1 MAAFSTIT
9 ELRNMQASELEKDL
23 QEKKGVVAKMRIDID
38 MRSQK
43 DTAQYKK
50 EKKQVARIQ
59 TVLSEKKADGK
70 ALKTD
75 GKKAT
80 VRAPRAPKV
89 AKASSS
95 TSK

>member
-1 MAAFSTIT
+1 MASFSTIT

-23 QEKKGVVAKMRIDID
+23 QEKKLIVAKMRIDID

-59 TVLSEKKADGK
+59 TVLTEKKADGMG
-70 ALKTD
+70 LKTEE
-75 GKKAT
+75 KTAT
-80 VRAPRAPKV
+80 VRAPRARKS
-89 AKASSS
+89 AKASST

>member
-1 MAAFSTIT
+1 MASLSTIT
-9 ELRNMQASELEKDL
+9 ELRNMQAAELEKDL
-23 QEKKGVVAKMRIDID
+23 QEKKLAVAKMRLDID

-59 TVLSEKKADGK
+59 TILTEKKADGK
-70 ALKTD
+70 GLKTAQ
-75 GKKAT
+75 KTAT
-80 VRAPRAPKV
+80 VRAPRASKG
-89 AKASSS
+89 AKASST

>member
-1 MAAFSTIT
+1 MASISTTT
-9 ELRNMQASELEKDL
+9 ELRNMQISELEKDL
-23 QEKKGVVAKMRIDID
+23 QEKKLIVAKMRLDVD

-59 TVLSEKKADGK
+59 TIITQKKAEGMGLKTEKK
-70 ALKTD
+70 T
-75 GKKAT
+75 AT
-80 VRAPRAPKV
+80 VRAPRASKG
-89 AKASSS
+89 AKASST